1 MWQRSMDS
9 PTPAALVT
17 PAFVTVLVESQK
29 SVESCVVKT
38 LVCQALEAPNP
49 RMNW

>member
-1 MWQRSMDS
+1 MDS

-17 PAFVTVLVESQK
+17 PALVTVLVESQK
-29 SVESCVVKT
+29 SVASWVVKA
-38 LVCQALEAPNP
+38 LVCQALEAPKP